1 MQAERWSEFS
11 GVAGRV
17 LGGSISGASL
27 ISGMVLGFVLL
38 AVDWMLVLGG
48 GEQMVMPFSLTLLA
62 FVLARFAING
72 LYGEWNGTVFS
83 DAGGPWTLVGAVALR
98 YLALT
103 FIWYAPLA
111 LIGLKVAQPAAAG
124 ASMMSLPA
132 MMSGVL
138 VVGALN
144 ILLMTLKPPIFLIVS
159 VSSGSFGEVFSS
171 DTWRRL
177 FAGRKE
183 DLFAIYAIYS
193 GALCIV
199 TLLAMPLAMIAL
211 AVDYKLA
218 ILVGGLSF
226 CLLFGVSVNLL
237 GRLCGFFACG
247 DLGLSEPEETV
258 GPEPRPTVAPAP
270 APIAPATGPP
280 TGGSPE
286 PATAQASPPVETLAP
301 TAQQAEPAAPV
312 IEQAT
317 VAPATVPSP
326 PAEATAQA
334 EEKKLPPLMDAK
346 QRVDTAIERF
356 AQDPEGALSVLGD
369 LREEFAP
376 HPLVLQSLAICAYR
390 VGRVEESVAAAQE
403 ALPLC
408 FERGHSFLAAE
419 IFREMRQHRSKLG
432 LNREQLLTV
441 GSTLLKMDDFATAAK
456 AYSAVIGHDPG
467 ETRAIKG
474 LLQVAESILH
484 KKHKPDAAAKVY
496 SYLLQH
502 CSSSPLAEFMSNG
515 LEEAE
520 RKMAHASTASS

>member
-38 AVDWMLVLGG
+38 VGDWALVLGG
-48 GEQMVMPFSLTLLA
+48 AQQMVMPFSLILLA

-83 DAGGPWTLVGAVALR
+83 DVGGPWTVVGAVALR

-124 ASMMSLPA
+124 GSMMSLPA
-132 MMSGVL
+132 MMGGVL

-144 ILLMTLKPPIFLIVS
+144 ILLMTLTPPLYLIVS

-177 FAGRKE
+177 FAGRRE

-193 GALCIV
+193 GALCMV

-247 DLGLSEPEETV
+247 DLGLNEPEEMV

-270 APIAPATGPP
+270 TAPPTGPP
-280 TGGSPE
+280 AGGSPE
-286 PATAQASPPVETLAP
+286 PTTAQAAPPVEAATPPIGAP
-301 TAQQAEPAAPV
+301 VLIETPVPAAQPAAPAASV
-312 IEQAT
+312 TEPAT
-317 VAPATVPSP
+317 VAPPSQ
-326 PAEATAQA
+326 ATAQTGS
-334 EEKKLPPLMDAK
+334 EKKLPPLMDAK

-356 AQDPEGALSVLGD
+356 AEDQEGALSVLRD
-369 LREEFAP
+369 LVEEFAP
-376 HPLVLQSLAICAYR
+376 HPLVLQALAIHSYR
-390 VGRVEESVAAAQE
+390 VGRVEESVTAAQE

-419 IFREMRQHRSKLG
+419 IFSEMRQHRSRLG

-484 KKHKPDAAAKVY
+484 
-496 SYLLQH
+496 SF
-502 CSSSPLAEFMSNG
+502 S
-515 LEEAE
+515 
-520 RKMAHASTASS
+520 